1 ATMVITTLLAYVVAR
16 HVRGW
21 RRSLIGPVTA
31 FFLLVDVSFFGANII
46 KVEDGGW
53 FPLLVGI
60 CVYTLMVTWKR
71 GGKIPADRLQADCL
85 PLEQF
90 VGSIKPDFPIRV
102 PGTAI
107 FLARDPNGTPPSLL
121 HNLKHNKVLH
131 SKVVILTL
139 VTEEVPMVPA
149 TETIEIQPLG
159 KEFYRV
165 LAHHGFMQT
174 PEVPEVLGLMRGK
187 GLDLN

>member
-31 FFLLVDVSFFGANII
+31 FFLIVDVSFFGANII

-60 CVYTLMVTWKR
+60 GVYTLLTTWKR
-71 GGKIPADRLQADCL
+71 VRQILSDRVAGDCL
-85 PLEQF
+85 PVDVF
-90 VGSIKPDFPIRV
+90 VKSLKPGSPIRV

-107 FLARDPNGTPPSLL
+107 FLARDPL
-121 HNLKHNKVLH
+121 
-131 SKVVILTL
+131 
-139 VTEEVPMVPA
+139 
-149 TETIEIQPLG
+149 
-159 KEFYRV
+159 
-165 LAHHGFMQT
+165 
-174 PEVPEVLGLMRGK
+174 
-187 GLDLN
+187 